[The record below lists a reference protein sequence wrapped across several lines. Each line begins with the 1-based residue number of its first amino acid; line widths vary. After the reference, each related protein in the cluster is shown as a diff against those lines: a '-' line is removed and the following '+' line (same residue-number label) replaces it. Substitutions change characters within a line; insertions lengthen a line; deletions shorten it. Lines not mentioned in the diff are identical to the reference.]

1 MTTATCPLMPFLTDS
16 HCHLAS
22 DRFPAA
28 EVAGLVTD
36 AAAAGVTRMVTLAT
50 NLGDLQD
57 NLAIAAAHPAV
68 HVAAGIHPCDVHEA
82 PADVIDQL
90 DPICNDPRV
99 VAVGESGLDYFH
111 PAPDGWDGESFRRRQ
126 IESLEAHFDLAARH
140 SLNIVLHT
148 RDRSGDASFR
158 DALSVYAGFA
168 DKVRAVFHCFP
179 YPWQPASEVL
189 DLGGLVSFTG
199 IVTFP
204 NAADILD
211 CARRCPA
218 GSFMV
223 ETDAPYLAPVPM
235 RGKRNQPA
243 FVRHI
248 AEHLAATRGETLEQ
262 LASHTN
268 AAADSFF
275 RFPASGEIS

>member
-1 MTTATCPLMPFLTDS
+1 MTSLTDS

-22 DRFPAA
+22 HRFAA
-28 EVAGLVTD
+28 EEIGELVAE
-36 AAAAGVTRMVTLAT
+36 AAAAGVSRMVSLAT
-50 NLGDLQD
+50 NLEDLQA
-57 NLAIAAAHPAV
+57 NLDLAAAHPAV
-68 HVAAGIHPCDVHEA
+68 HVAAGIHPCDVHQA
-82 PADVIDQL
+82 PADAIECL
-90 DPICNDPRV
+90 EPLCKDPRV
-99 VAVGESGLDYFH
+99 VAIGESGLDYFH
-111 PAPDGWDGESFRRRQ
+111 PAPDGWDQETFRQRQ
-126 IESLEAHFDLAARH
+126 VESLEAHFELAARH

-158 DALSVYAGFA
+158 DALAVYARFA

-179 YPWQPASEVL
+179 YPWPAARRVL

-204 NAADILD
+204 NAADALD

-235 RGKRNQPA
+235 RGKRNQPG

-248 AEHLAATRGETLEQ
+248 ADHLAETRNEPPGELAAHTSAT
-262 LASHTN
+262 
-268 AAADSFF
+268 ADSFF
-275 RFPASGEIS
+275 RFPPAAKNS

>member
-1 MTTATCPLMPFLTDS
+1 MTNDLLTDS

-22 DRFPAA
+22 HRFNAQ
-28 EVAGLVTD
+28 EVGELVSA
-36 AAAAGVTRMVTLAT
+36 AAAAGVDRMVTLAT
-50 NLGDLQD
+50 NLEDLQD
-57 NLAIAAAHPAV
+57 NLDLAAAHPAI
-68 HVAAGIHPCDVHEA
+68 HVAAGIHPCDVHQA
-82 PADVIDQL
+82 PADAISRL
-90 DPICNDPRV
+90 EPFCTDPRV
-99 VAVGESGLDYFH
+99 VAIGESGLDYYH
-111 PAPDGWDGESFRRRQ
+111 PAPDGWDQQTFRRRQ
-126 IESLEAHFDLAARH
+126 TESLEAHFELAARH

-158 DALSVYAGFA
+158 DALAVYSRFA

-179 YPWQPASEVL
+179 YPWQTAREVL
-189 DLGGLVSFTG
+189 ALGGLVSFTG

-204 NAADILD
+204 NAADALD
-211 CARRCPA
+211 CARQCPA

-243 FVRHI
+243 YVRHI
-248 AEHLAATRGETLEQ
+248 AEHLATTRGESLEQ

-268 AAADSFF
+268 ATAEAFF
-275 RFPASGEIS
+275 RFSTNPKVS

>member
-1 MTTATCPLMPFLTDS
+1 MTCLTDS

-22 DRFPAA
+22 HRFSVD
-28 EVAGLVTD
+28 EVAGLVTE
-36 AAAAGVTRMVTLAT
+36 AAAADVTRMVTLAT
-50 NLGDLQD
+50 NLEDLRT
-57 NLAIAAAHPAV
+57 NLGLASAHPAI

-82 PADVIDQL
+82 PADAIAHL
-90 DPICNDPRV
+90 DRACADPRV

-111 PAPDGWDGESFRRRQ
+111 PAPDGWDEENFRRRQ
-126 IESLEAHFDLAARH
+126 TESLEAHFELAARH

-158 DALSVYAGFA
+158 DALSIYTRFAG
-168 DKVRAVFHCFP
+168 KVRAVFHCFP
-179 YPWQPASEVL
+179 YPWQAAREVL

-204 NAADILD
+204 TANDAID

-223 ETDAPYLAPVPM
+223 ETDSPYLAPVPV

-243 FVRHI
+243 YLRHI
-248 AEHLAATRGETLEQ
+248 AAFLADQRGESLADLAA
-262 LASHTN
+262 HTTTT
-268 AAADSFF
+268 ADAFF
-275 RFPASGEIS
+275 RFRPDDQVS

>member
-1 MTTATCPLMPFLTDS
+1 MISLTDS

-22 DRFPAA
+22 HRFAA
-28 EVAGLVTD
+28 DEIAGLVSE

-50 NLGDLQD
+50 NLADLQA
-57 NLAIAAAHPAV
+57 NLDIASAHPAV

-82 PADVIDQL
+82 PVDTIAHL
-90 DPICNDPRV
+90 DRACEDHRV

-111 PAPDGWDGESFRRRQ
+111 PAPDGWNQENFRHRQ
-126 IESLEAHFDLAARH
+126 IESLEQHFDLAARH
-140 SLNIVLHT
+140 SLNIALHT

-158 DALSVYAGFA
+158 DALAVYARFA
-168 DKVRAVFHCFP
+168 DRVRAVFHCFP
-179 YPWQPASEVL
+179 YPWQAARDVL

-204 NAADILD
+204 NAPDAID
-211 CARRCPA
+211 CAKRCPA

-223 ETDAPYLAPVPM
+223 ETDSPYLAPVPM

-243 FVRHI
+243 YVRHI
-248 AEHLAATRGETLEQ
+248 AEFLAAARGESLQE
-262 LASHTN
+262 LAVHTN
-268 AAADSFF
+268 STADAFF
-275 RFPASGEIS
+275 RFGPDGQVS